1 MGKSHCPA
9 IWQPLDH
16 QSNRVDPKR
25 LDRKIIEEVWAL
37 NKVWVLTIFIFW
49 WRPSKILVSLKQT
62 LNPCSSESSTHIA
75 MLSCGLPGDC
85 WMGVTSTTGGDRK
98 RWNDNGKSK
107 PLKIDK
113 RKKQM
118 AKKSNISVD
127 CDLFRDSGIHIA
139 NLKVHNSRA
148 PY

>member
-1 MGKSHCPA
+1 MQVTLPGYLIIVGPSEQQSGPKEIGRQNNRGSMGIK
-9 IWQPLDH
+9 
-16 QSNRVDPKR
+16 
-25 LDRKIIEEVWAL
+25 
-37 NKVWVLTIFIFW
+37 NKVWVLTIFMFW

-62 LNPCSSESSTHIA
+62 LNPCSSESSTHMA

-118 AKKSNISVD
+118 AKKSNILVD

-139 NLKVHNSRA
+139 NLKVNNSRA